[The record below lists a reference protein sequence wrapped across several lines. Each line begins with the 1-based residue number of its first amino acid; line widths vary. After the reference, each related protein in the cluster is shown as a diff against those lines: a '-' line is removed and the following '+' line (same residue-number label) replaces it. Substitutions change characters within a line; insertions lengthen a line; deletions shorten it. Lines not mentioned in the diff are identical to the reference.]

1 MIITSN
7 ILGLL
12 LVDTIIAGVAGTI
25 GYFIGARGLEG
36 TKRDLNDIKLQ
47 LEKLKTLFAKKS

>member
-7 ILGLL
+7 ILGLI
-12 LVDTIIAGVAGTI
+12 LVDAIIAGVAGTI

-47 LEKLKTLFAKKS
+47 LKKLKTLFAKKS

>member
-7 ILGLL
+7 ILALV
-12 LVDTIIAGVAGTI
+12 LVDTVIAFSAGTI

-47 LEKLKTLFAKKS
+47 LEKIKTLFAKK

>member
-7 ILGLL
+7 ILGLI
-12 LVDTIIAGVAGTI
+12 LVDAIIAGAAGTL

-47 LEKLKTLFAKKS
+47 LEKLKTLFAKKQ